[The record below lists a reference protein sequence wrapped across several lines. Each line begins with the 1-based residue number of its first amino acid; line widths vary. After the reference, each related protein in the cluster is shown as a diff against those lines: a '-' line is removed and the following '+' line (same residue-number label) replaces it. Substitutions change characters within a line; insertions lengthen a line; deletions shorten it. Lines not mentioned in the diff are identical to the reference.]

1 MSVATVTQ
9 ARTRAYHHG
18 DLREAL
24 IRGGVEAVEAQ
35 GFEHLSLRAI
45 AQNIG
50 VSPSAAYHHFADKDA
65 LLREI
70 GLFAIAELD
79 AAVIDAARAVPGN
92 DAEAALAR
100 SAAAGQ
106 AYVTYAIDHPNL
118 FRVAFSGL
126 CGAPTD
132 HDAPGYQ
139 YLVGLLDD
147 LVATGALNHDA
158 RDGAENVMWA
168 TVHGLAVLI
177 IEGHLDRG
185 DVATY
190 LGTMQRMMQGGSVPK
205 SVPSNHLEH
214 AQRPESHRSTIGRIP
229 GSVDLHD
236 VH

>member
-1 MSVATVTQ
+1 MSIATVAP

-24 IRGGVEAVEAQ
+24 ISRGVESVEAN

-45 AQNIG
+45 AQSIG

-70 GLFAIAELD
+70 GLYAIAELD
-79 AAVIDAARAVPGN
+79 TAVIDAAEAIPGS
-92 DAEAALAR
+92 DVEAALAR
-100 SAAAGQ
+100 SAAAGE
-106 AYVTYAIDHPNL
+106 AYVTYAIEHPNL

-132 HDAPGYQ
+132 HEAPGYQ

-147 LVATGALNHDA
+147 LVDTGALNRDA

-177 IEGHLDRG
+177 IEGHLDRS
-185 DVATY
+185 DIATY
-190 LGTMQRMMQGGSVPK
+190 LGTMQRMMQSGSVAE
-205 SVPSNHLEH
+205 SESRNHLEH
-214 AQRPESHRSTIGRIP
+214 AQRR
-229 GSVDLHD
+229 
-236 VH
+236 